1 MIMELLKIDT
11 EIAQLRHNM
20 LEEEEEE
27 EVIS

>member
-27 EVIS
+27 VIS